1 MEEDNNMDKASIGR
15 VVTLAIV
22 LLNAVLNLFGYQTIP
37 TEFGEHISAIVLIVV
52 SLWSAW
58 KNNYLSKKGGLQKK
72 ALQAQG
78 LYKK

>member
-1 MEEDNNMDKASIGR
+1 MKIVDKASISR
-15 VVTLAIV
+15 VTVLVIV
-22 LLNAVLNLFGYQTIP
+22 LINAVLNLFDYKTIP
-37 TEFGEHISAIVLIVV
+37 VEFGEHISAALLIVF

-78 LYKK
+78 LIKK

>member
-1 MEEDNNMDKASIGR
+1 
-15 VVTLAIV
+15 
-22 LLNAVLNLFGYQTIP
+22 LLGYQTIP
-37 TEFGEHISAIVLIVV
+37 VEFGEHISAVLLIAI

-58 KNNYLSKKGGLQKK
+58 KNNYLSQKGGLQKK

>member
-1 MEEDNNMDKASIGR
+1 MDKASVTR
-15 VVTLAIV
+15 VVALVIV
-22 LLNAVLNLFGYQTIP
+22 LINAVLNLFGFETIP
-37 TEFGEHISAIVLIVV
+37 IQFGEHISAVLLIAI

-58 KNNYLSKKGGLQKK
+58 KNNYLSKNGGLQKK

>member
-1 MEEDNNMDKASIGR
+1 MDKASVGR
-15 VVTLAIV
+15 IVALIIV
-22 LLNAVLNLFGYQTIP
+22 LANAVLNLIGFQTIP
-37 TEFGEHISAIVLIVV
+37 IEFGEHITAILLIAIA
-52 SLWSAW
+52 LWTAW

>member
-1 MEEDNNMDKASIGR
+1 MDKASVTR
-15 VVTLAIV
+15 VVALVIV
-22 LLNAVLNLFGYQTIP
+22 LINAVLNLFGFETIP
-37 TEFGEHISAIVLIVV
+37 IEFGEHITAVLLIAI
-52 SLWSAW
+52 SLWAAW

>member
-1 MEEDNNMDKASIGR
+1 MDKASVGR
-15 VVTLAIV
+15 VVALIV
-22 LLNAVLNLFGYQTIP
+22 VLVNAVLNLFGYQTIP
-37 TEFGEHISAIVLIVV
+37 IEFGEHISAVLLIIF

-58 KNNYLSKKGGLQKK
+58 KNNYLSKRGGLQKK

>member
-1 MEEDNNMDKASIGR
+1 MDKASVTR
-15 VVTLAIV
+15 VVALVIV
-22 LLNAVLNLFGYQTIP
+22 LINAVLNLLGYQTIP
-37 TEFGEHISAIVLIVV
+37 VEFGEHISAVLLIAI

-58 KNNYLSKKGGLQKK
+58 KNNYLSQKGGSQKK

>member
-1 MEEDNNMDKASIGR
+1 MDKASVTR
-15 VVTLAIV
+15 VIALNIV
-22 LLNAVLNLFGYQTIP
+22 LVNAVLNLLGFQTIP
-37 TEFGEHISAIVLIVV
+37 TEFGEHITAVLLIAI

-58 KNNYLSKKGGLQKK
+58 KNNYLSKNGGLQKK

>member
-1 MEEDNNMDKASIGR
+1 MDKASVGR
-15 VVTLAIV
+15 VVALVIV
-22 LLNAVLNLFGYQTIP
+22 LVNAVLNLIGYKTIP
-37 TEFGEHISAIVLIVV
+37 VEFGEHISAVLLIAI

>member
-1 MEEDNNMDKASIGR
+1 VDKASVGR
-15 VVTLAIV
+15 VIALVIV
-22 LLNAVLNLFGYQTIP
+22 LVNAVLNLFDYETIP
-37 TEFGEHISAIVLIVV
+37 VKFGEHISALVLIVV
-52 SLWSAW
+52 SLWTAW